1 MIRRYAPGLR
11 IGLMTLDAGSAVL
24 IAVVVFVLTP
34 AQEPASAAGRVDAPG
49 LLLLFGLGWVWS
61 LAAQDL
67 YRFRVR
73 WSARTEVLAVG
84 RAIAVFAFAA
94 VVVLDVLSLTTL
106 ASVLLLALPAL
117 AIASILMRAALRRA
131 FREARRRGRNIRSV
145 LVIGTGEPA
154 LAFDTKLAEHWELGL
169 RVEGFLGSGDNR
181 SQLGGRYF
189 GEIDRLPAVL
199 YERVIDEVAICLP
212 SATRSEIDDLSEL
225 VMAEGKIVRI
235 PTELPEYMTSTAYVE
250 DLDGQPIV
258 SLVTGPDRVMALAMK
273 RLIDIGGATLG
284 LILLSP
290 LFAVVAIAIGLTD
303 GRPILFRQPR
313 VGLHGRTFLVVKF
326 RTMSK
331 DADSQRAALRQ
342 YNEVSGNASFKMTD
356 DPRVT
361 RIGRVLRRTSIDEL
375 PQLWNVLRGE
385 MSLVGPR
392 PHPLDDVAGYD
403 PWHRRRLTMKPGIT
417 GLWQIA
423 GRREPDFDRWVRFDL
438 EYIDH
443 WSLWLDLRLLIRT
456 IPAMLRAEGR

>member
-1 MIRRYAPGLR
+1 
-11 IGLMTLDAGSAVL
+11 
-24 IAVVVFVLTP
+24 
-34 AQEPASAAGRVDAPG
+34 
-49 LLLLFGLGWVWS
+49 
-61 LAAQDL
+61 
-67 YRFRVR
+67 
-73 WSARTEVLAVG
+73 
-84 RAIAVFAFAA
+84 
-94 VVVLDVLSLTTL
+94 
-106 ASVLLLALPAL
+106 
-117 AIASILMRAALRRA
+117 
-131 FREARRRGRNIRSV
+131 
-145 LVIGTGEPA
+145 
-154 LAFDTKLAEHWELGL
+154 
-169 RVEGFLGSGDNR
+169 
-181 SQLGGRYF
+181 
-189 GEIDRLPAVL
+189 
-199 YERVIDEVAICLP
+199 
-212 SATRSEIDDLSEL
+212 
-225 VMAEGKIVRI
+225 MAEGKIVRI
-235 PTELPEYMTSTAYVE
+235 PTERPEYVISAGYVQ
-250 DLDGQPIV
+250 DLDGQPVV

-290 LFAVVAIAIGLTD
+290 LFAVVAIAIGVTD
-303 GRPILFRQPR
+303 GMPILFRQPR
-313 VGLHGRTFLVVKF
+313 VGLRGRTFLVVKF

-342 YNEVSGNASFKMTD
+342 YNEVTGNAAFKMTD

-361 RIGRVLRRTSIDEL
+361 RIGRILRRTSIDEL

-417 GLWQIA
+417 GLWQVA

-443 WSLWLDLRLLIRT
+443 WSLWLDIRLLIRT